1 MVKPPIGQRVRCCIE
16 CQVTSSTG
24 TLNGARPRPGGLE
37 LGSSVSCWRGDRRR
51 LPALDAAHIKPYS
64 EAGVHLV
71 SNGVLLR
78 RDLHALFD
86 KGYVTITPAM
96 HVEVSRRIREEFENG
111 RDYYRHHGG
120 TIRVPQALS
129 QRPAVEFLEWHNTHV
144 YKG

>member
-1 MVKPPIGQRVRCCIE
+1 VTEAYERRCA
-16 CQVTSSTG
+16 VTGERT
-24 TLNGARPRPGGLE
+24 
-37 LGSSVSCWRGDRRR
+37 

-64 EAGVHLV
+64 ETGVHLV

-96 HVEVSRRIREEFENG
+96 QLEVSRRIREEFENG
-111 RDYYRHHGG
+111 RDYYLHHGA
-120 TIRVPQALS
+120 TIRTPRAPS
-129 QRPAVEFLEWHNTHV
+129 QRPAAEFLEWHNANI